1 MHYCRECHDC
11 GSSLDPCEKCDCQAH
26 EAPGMNAY
34 RACAIQMLEEM
45 QDERLIKRAYDLIQY
60 LYIHKE
66 KAAPVL
72 PNRDGKPG
80 QMADH

>member
-1 MHYCRECHDC
+1 
-11 GSSLDPCEKCDCQAH
+11 
-26 EAPGMNAY
+26 MNAY
-34 RACAIQMLEEM
+34 RACAIRMLEGM

-80 QMADH
+80 QKADH